1 MLGRPQQREE
11 LTFCSKAQNITFRGA
26 SLLGRGSFY
35 MEHGFIVLGSSE
47 RPLSVKSDNVG
58 TPQCSQLG
66 GFTESTDSRSSILL
80 HGNGKCHLH
89 LVIAI
94 LRCF

>member
-47 RPLSVKSDNVG
+47 RPLSVKSDMLELPNAAN
-58 TPQCSQLG
+58 SG
-66 GFTESTDSRSSILL
+66 GSRKAPIAAQVSYFMATGNATSIW
-80 HGNGKCHLH
+80 
-89 LVIAI
+89 
-94 LRCF
+94 